1 MSNKPTAK
9 VADATIAQL
18 FTKETLLNGQHYT
31 ITEQRHVLI
40 GNCIFYR
47 LRLQPEQ
54 GQEVKIDIPIETNK
68 PSQLS
73 LTEAQE
79 EQAS

>member
-1 MSNKPTAK
+1 MSKTTAK
-9 VADATIAQL
+9 VADTTIAQL
-18 FTKETLLNGQHYT
+18 FTKETLINNQHYT

-40 GNCIFYR
+40 DNHIYYR
-47 LRLQPEQ
+47 LRLQPEK
-54 GQEVKIDIPIETNK
+54 GPEVKIDMPIETNK

-73 LTEAQE
+73 LTETQE